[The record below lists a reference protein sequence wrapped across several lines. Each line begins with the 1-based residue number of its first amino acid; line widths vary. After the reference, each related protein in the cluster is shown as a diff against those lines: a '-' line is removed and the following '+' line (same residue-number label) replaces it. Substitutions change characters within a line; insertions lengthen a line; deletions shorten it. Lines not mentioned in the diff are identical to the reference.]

1 MVDRCGNG
9 VHHVITRDSVS
20 GSILSPVPVVMVLAT
35 DCILLLLASSGD
47 LSLSLSLLAFLD
59 DDEML
64 SRLCSEA
71 A

>member
-1 MVDRCGNG
+1 
-9 VHHVITRDSVS
+9 
-20 GSILSPVPVVMVLAT
+20 MVLAT

-47 LSLSLSLLAFLD
+47 LSLSLSLSLSLVAFLD

>member
-1 MVDRCGNG
+1 
-9 VHHVITRDSVS
+9 
-20 GSILSPVPVVMVLAT
+20 MVLAT

-47 LSLSLSLLAFLD
+47 LSLSLSLVAFLD

>member
-9 VHHVITRDSVS
+9 IHHVITRDSVS

-47 LSLSLSLLAFLD
+47 LSLSLVASLD

>member
-1 MVDRCGNG
+1 
-9 VHHVITRDSVS
+9 
-20 GSILSPVPVVMVLAT
+20 MVLAT

-47 LSLSLSLLAFLD
+47 LSLSLSLSLVASLD